1 MKKKNMLRKDFFMEI
16 AKSLNRFVSIFLIV
30 AMGVAFFSGIR
41 AAEPDIR
48 YTADD
53 YYDERQ
59 LMDIRVLGTLGLTDE
74 DVAAVKALDGV
85 SDARGGYSMD
95 VLSWCEDSQKVF
107 RVLAD
112 MGDKN
117 RIDVTEGRMPEKTGE
132 CLIDAGTIKNHSFKI
147 GDKITFESGD
157 DSTLSD
163 TLSTDT
169 FEVVGI
175 GSSPEFIT
183 FTRGSTT
190 IGDGEIDSFAVVTED
205 SFTGDIYTKLD
216 VWVDGAADEVCY
228 TDGYTDKV
236 SSVMDSIEDT
246 LADVRCEVRYASV
259 KDEADEKISDAR
271 KELEDARAEADEKLA
286 DAKAELESSEA
297 ELEDGKKTLTDKEAE
312 LADAKNQ
319 IISSEKK
326 LADGRAQIA
335 ANESTLANGWQQYND
350 GLASYKEN
358 EAKLADGRTQLADGR
373 AQYEAGVAE
382 LEKQKVTVYNQLDE
396 AQKQLDELK
405 KALDSYDQ
413 AKAGLA
419 QINTYIEQADAQL
432 AQLKDPATMAQLD
445 AGIAQYNDGIAKL
458 DGAIAQID
466 AGIAGYD
473 AGIDG
478 YNGQITQL
486 EQQLAAYPDDSQL
499 TDDQRNEKAQLEAA
513 RDNLVVGR
521 TGLENEKAALESQKQ
536 DLAAQ
541 REPLVQN
548 RDELVQHKAE
558 IPQFI
563 AQAEAAKAE
572 LMTKK
577 AEAEAA
583 IEYIENALQGKNRED
598 YDVGVQALAANRA
611 SAEDEFKKAEE
622 KLAETK
628 VLLEDKEGELADGEA
643 ELAKGKAQLDAS
655 LAQLQSGQAQL
666 DSAKRTLSDSQAQL
680 TDAKQ
685 QIADGE
691 TQIADARE
699 ELADGEKKLADG
711 WKEYEDAKT
720 EAEEK
725 IADGEQELADAE
737 AEVDDITYPKWYVSD
752 RSTLSGHSELGDNA
766 DRIRAIG
773 EIFPVLFFLVAAL
786 ISLTTMTRMV
796 EEQRIQI
803 GTLKALGYS
812 KVSIA
817 KKYIYY
823 ALLATISGSIV
834 GVLIGEKIL
843 PYIIINAYKI
853 VYPYIPNTTIPYNMK
868 YALMAGLAAIVCI
881 TLAAFLACYK
891 ELAATPAALMRPVPP
906 KQGKRILLERVTPL
920 WRRLSFTQKSTLRNL
935 FRYKKRFLMTVFGI
949 GGCMALMVVG
959 FGIKDSIMDIVNL
972 QYNKIQPYSGMVI
985 LDEDASD
992 SDKAGF
998 YETLDSESR
1007 ISGHMTAY
1015 MLNSDVASDSKSM
1028 ESYVVVPENLDQ
1040 VGNFFLFN
1048 DRVSGEVYTLSDDG
1062 AIISEK
1068 TAKMLGVGVGDTIR
1082 IKEDEFH
1089 SEEVRIDKICENYVS
1104 HYIYM
1109 TPTLYERVFGKAP
1122 NYNSV
1127 LIAIDDN
1134 NKTVQTE
1141 VGENLLKENAVLSVS
1156 YMDNIKSTLSDMLA
1170 SLDIIIVVLIISAGM
1185 LAFIV
1190 LYNLN
1195 NININERR
1203 RELASIKVL
1212 GFYDMEVAAYV
1223 YRENVYLTLIGALF
1237 GVVLGKI
1244 LHQFIIVTVEIDS
1257 CMFGRVINPPS
1268 YIYSML
1274 LTIAFAVFVNFAMFY
1289 KLRKIDMVESLKS
1302 VE

>member
-1 MKKKNMLRKDFFMEI
+1 MLRKDFFMEI
-16 AKSLNRFVSIFLIV
+16 AKSFNRFISIFLIV

-41 AAEPDIR
+41 AAEPDMR

-74 DVAAVKALDGV
+74 DVTSVKALNGV
-85 SDARGGYSMD
+85 SDAQGGYSID

-117 RIDVTEGRMPEKTGE
+117 RIDVTEGRMPQKAGE

-147 GDKITFESGD
+147 GDTITFESGD
-157 DSTLSD
+157 DSELSE
-163 TLSTDT
+163 TLSTNT

-205 SFTGDIYTKLD
+205 SFSSDVYTKID
-216 VWVDGAADEVCY
+216 VWVDGAADEVSY
-228 TDGYTDKV
+228 TDGYKDKV
-236 SSVMDSIEDT
+236 SPVMDALEDT
-246 LADVRCEVRYASV
+246 LADVRCEARYASI

-271 KELEDARAEADEKLA
+271 KELEDAKAEADEKLA
-286 DAKAELESSEA
+286 DARAELESSEA
-297 ELEDGKKTLTDKEAE
+297 ELADGKKTLSDKEAE

-319 IISSEKK
+319 ITDSERK
-326 LADGRAQIA
+326 LADGRAEIS
-335 ANESTLANGWQQYND
+335 ANEATLASGWQQYND
-350 GLASYKEN
+350 GLASYNEN
-358 EAKLADGRTQLADGR
+358 AAALADGRAQIEDGR

-382 LEKQKVTVYNQLDE
+382 LAAQKEAVYKQLDE

-405 KALDSYDQ
+405 QALDSYDEAQ
-413 AKAGLA
+413 AGLV
-419 QINTYIEQADAQL
+419 QINTYIEQIDDSL
-432 AQLKDPATMAQLD
+432 AKLKDPATMEEID
-445 AGIAQYNDGIAKL
+445 AGIAQCNDGIAKL
-458 DGAIAQID
+458 DGGIAQMDALINDCVSGID
-466 AGIAGYD
+466 A
-473 AGIDG
+473 
-478 YNGQITQL
+478 YNGQIAAL
-486 EQQLAAYPDDSQL
+486 EQQLAGYPEDSQL
-499 TDDQRNEKAQLEAA
+499 TDAQRDEKTQIEAA
-513 RDNLVVGR
+513 RDSLVNER
-521 TGLENEKAALESQKQ
+521 SGLEQQKAGLEGEKKGLVDQK
-536 DLAAQ
+536 ASI
-541 REPLVQN
+541 VQQK
-548 RDELVQHKAE
+548 DELEQHKAE
-558 IPQFI
+558 IPGLI
-563 AQAEAAKAE
+563 AELEANKAE
-572 LMTKK
+572 LETKK
-577 AEAEAA
+577 VEAEKA
-583 IEYIENALQGKNRED
+583 IAYLDSVLPENGREAYENGVNELAKNR
-598 YDVGVQALAANRA
+598 AA
-611 SAEDEFKKAEE
+611 AEDNFAGAEDTLSQNKKR
-622 KLAETK
+622 LD
-628 VLLEDKEGELADGEA
+628 DKEAELADGES
-643 ELAKGKAQLDAS
+643 ELSKGKAELDAS
-655 LAQLQSGQAQL
+655 LSKLQSGQAQL
-666 DSAKRTLSDSQAQL
+666 DSAKRTLTDGQAQL
-680 TDAKQ
+680 ASAKQ
-685 QIADGE
+685 QVADGE
-691 TQIADARE
+691 AQIADARE
-699 ELADGEKKLADG
+699 ELEDGEKKLKDG
-711 WKEYEDAKT
+711 WKEYEDAKA

-725 IADGEQELADAE
+725 LSDGEQELADAE
-737 AEVDDITYPKWYVSD
+737 AEVDDIAYPKWYVSD

-823 ALLATISGSIV
+823 ALLATIGGSIV

-959 FGIKDSIMDIVNL
+959 FGLKDSIMDIVNL

-985 LDEDASD
+985 LDEDATD
-992 SDKAGF
+992 SDKDGL
-998 YETLDSESR
+998 YEALDHESR
-1007 ISGHMTAY
+1007 IERYMTAY
-1015 MLNSDVASDSKSM
+1015 MLNTDVASDSKSM
-1028 ESYVVVPENLDQ
+1028 ESYVVVPEDMNQ

-1062 AIISEK
+1062 VIISEK
-1068 TAKMLGVGVGDTIR
+1068 TAKMLDVGIGDTIR

-1089 SEEVRIDKICENYVS
+1089 SEDVRIDKICENYVS

-1109 TPTLYERVFGKAP
+1109 TPALYERVFGKAP
-1122 NYNSV
+1122 EYNSV
-1127 LIAIDDN
+1127 LISIENDS
-1134 NKTVQTE
+1134 KTVQTE
-1141 VGENLLKENAVLSVS
+1141 IGESLLRENAVLSVS
-1156 YMDNIKSTLSDMLA
+1156 YMDNIKSTLNDMLG

-1223 YRENVYLTLIGALF
+1223 YRENVYLTLIGAVF
-1237 GVVLGKI
+1237 GIVLGKI
-1244 LHQFIIVTVEIDS
+1244 LHQFVIVTVEIDS
-1257 CMFGRVINPPS
+1257 CMFGRVINAPS

-1274 LTIAFAVFVNFAMFY
+1274 LTIAFAIFVNFAMFY